1 MTAEVINAK
10 QGLTRIPTYAEL
22 IKEID
27 REKFKTND
35 IRKIFDRNA
44 WYFHE
49 SPQGQALNTNNI
61 HPADL
66 QQMNFKKMAEEAT
79 ARKDEETPNL
89 DFEDMTDLRDDA
101 ISDFEMSFDREAEL
115 REENERRVAEQANL
129 SHSQDHYMANKGA
142 YDAVGATASAGI
154 QEDEEPPSSS
164 RSILKKF
171 LKSSKPVIK
180 AVATAGGTA
189 KGGSIGGL
197 IASKLTDA
205 IIPDED
211 EEEKPSKIKP
221 TQKLINKQVKK
232 VNHQKKLKE
241 EKSKMNVDVVPDT
254 AEAMD
259 TSAIPTAEKR
269 KPLSVRQSKAKRQ
282 KPKPPTQE
290 KRDFQEDPST
300 TTKLPKA
307 RRVRG
312 KQPQPQALGATIN
325 IPKDNKT
332 PNVDEAET
340 AQEETGASSSS
351 KAPVRKPTMNKA
363 ISPSKVGIQV
373 IRENFEEM
381 NNSKSIDTGDY
392 QRFQEVYGK
401 WQSSKGEDKKQYL
414 KEAKELYKS
423 IIYPKLK
430 SKLLIKLFI
439 IILLTI
445 HYLF

>member
-49 SPQGQALNTNNI
+49 SPIGQALNTNNI

-79 ARKDEETPNL
+79 ARKEEETPNL
-89 DFEDMTDLRDDA
+89 DFEDLTDLRDDA

-129 SHSQDHYMANKGA
+129 SHSQDHYMANKGT

-154 QEDEEPPSSS
+154 KEDEEPPSSS
-164 RSILKKF
+164 RSVLRQF

-205 IIPDED
+205 IIPDEE

-232 VNHQKKLKE
+232 INHQKKLKE
-241 EKSKMNVDVVPDT
+241 ETSKMNVDVVPDT
-254 AEAMD
+254 DEAMD
-259 TSAIPTAEKR
+259 TTAIPTAEKR
-269 KPLSVRQSKAKRQ
+269 KPFSVRQSKAKRQ

-290 KRDFQEDPST
+290 KREFQEDPST
-300 TTKLPKA
+300 TTKPPKA

-351 KAPVRKPTMNKA
+351 KAPVRKPTMSKA

-373 IRENFEEM
+373 IREKFEEM
-381 NNSKSIDTGDY
+381 NNSKNIDTADY
-392 QRFQEVYGK
+392 QKFQEVYGK
-401 WQSSKGEDKKQYL
+401 WKSSKGEEKKQHL

-430 SKLLIKLFI
+430 SK
-439 IILLTI
+439 
-445 HYLF
+445 

>member
-1 MTAEVINAK
+1 MTAEVINTK

-49 SPQGQALNTNNI
+49 SPQGQALNTNKI

-79 ARKDEETPNL
+79 ARKEEETPNL
-89 DFEDMTDLRDDA
+89 DFEDLTDLRDDA

-154 QEDEEPPSSS
+154 EEDEEPPSSS

-171 LKSSKPVIK
+171 LRSSKPVIK

-197 IASKLTDA
+197 IASKLTDT

-232 VNHQKKLKE
+232 VNHQKKLQKE
-241 EKSKMNVDVVPDT
+241 TSKMNVDVVPDT

-259 TSAIPTAEKR
+259 TTAIPTAEKR
-269 KPLSVRQSKAKRQ
+269 KPLSVRQTKAKTQ

-290 KRDFQEDPST
+290 KREFQEDPST
-300 TTKLPKA
+300 TTKPPKA

-351 KAPVRKPTMNKA
+351 KAPVRKPTMSKA

-373 IRENFEEM
+373 IREKFEEM
-381 NNSKSIDTGDY
+381 NNSKSIDTADY
-392 QRFQEVYGK
+392 QKFQQVYGQWK
-401 WQSSKGEDKKQYL
+401 SSKGEEKKQHL

-430 SKLLIKLFI
+430 S
-439 IILLTI
+439 T
-445 HYLF
+445 

>member
-1 MTAEVINAK
+1 MTAEVINTK

-79 ARKDEETPNL
+79 ARKEEETPNL
-89 DFEDMTDLRDDA
+89 NFEDMTDLRDDA

-154 QEDEEPPSSS
+154 EEDEEPPSSS

-232 VNHQKKLKE
+232 VNHQKKLQKE
-241 EKSKMNVDVVPDT
+241 TSKMNVDVVPDT

-259 TSAIPTAEKR
+259 TTPIPTAEKR
-269 KPLSVRQSKAKRQ
+269 KPLSVRQTKAKRQ

-290 KRDFQEDPST
+290 KREFQEDPST
-300 TTKLPKA
+300 TTKPAKA

-351 KAPVRKPTMNKA
+351 KAPVRKPTMSKA

-373 IRENFEEM
+373 IREKFEEM
-381 NNSKSIDTGDY
+381 NNSKSIDTADY
-392 QRFQEVYGK
+392 QKFQQVYGQWK
-401 WQSSKGEDKKQYL
+401 SSKGEEKKQHL

-430 SKLLIKLFI
+430 SK
-439 IILLTI
+439 
-445 HYLF
+445 

>member
-10 QGLTRIPTYAEL
+10 QGLTRTPTYAEL

-27 REKFKTND
+27 RENFKTND

-49 SPQGQALNTNNI
+49 SPRGQALNTNNI

-79 ARKDEETPNL
+79 ARKEEETPNL

-154 QEDEEPPSSS
+154 QEDEEAPSSS

-241 EKSKMNVDVVPDT
+241 VKSKMNVDVVPD
-254 AEAMD
+254 ANEAMD
-259 TSAIPTAEKR
+259 TTTIPTAEKR
-269 KPLSVRQSKAKRQ
+269 KPLSVRKSKAKRQ

-290 KRDFQEDPST
+290 KREFQEDPST
-300 TTKLPKA
+300 TTKPPKA

-373 IRENFEEM
+373 IREKFEEM

-392 QRFQEVYGK
+392 QKFQQVYGQWK
-401 WQSSKGEDKKQYL
+401 SSKGEEKKQHL

-423 IIYPKLK
+423 IIYPKL
-430 SKLLIKLFI
+430 
-439 IILLTI
+439 
-445 HYLF
+445 

>member
-35 IRKIFDRNA
+35 IRNIFDRNA

-79 ARKDEETPNL
+79 ARKEEETPNL

-164 RSILKKF
+164 RSILEKF

-232 VNHQKKLKE
+232 VNHQKKSKE

-259 TSAIPTAEKR
+259 TSAIPAAEKR

-290 KRDFQEDPST
+290 KREFQEDPST
-300 TTKLPKA
+300 TTKPPKA

-312 KQPQPQALGATIN
+312 KQPQPQALGATID

-351 KAPVRKPTMNKA
+351 KAPVRKPTMKKA

-373 IRENFEEM
+373 IREKFEEM

-401 WQSSKGEDKKQYL
+401 WKSSKGEEKKQHL

-430 SKLLIKLFI
+430 SK
-439 IILLTI
+439 
-445 HYLF
+445 

>member
-79 ARKDEETPNL
+79 ARKEEETPNL
-89 DFEDMTDLRDDA
+89 DFEDLTDLRDDA

-129 SHSQDHYMANKGA
+129 SHSQDHYMANKGT

-154 QEDEEPPSSS
+154 KEDEEPPSSS
-164 RSILKKF
+164 RSVLRQF

-205 IIPDED
+205 IIPDEE

-232 VNHQKKLKE
+232 INHQKKLKE
-241 EKSKMNVDVVPDT
+241 ETSKMNVDVVPD
-254 AEAMD
+254 ANEAMD
-259 TSAIPTAEKR
+259 TTAIPTAEKR
-269 KPLSVRQSKAKRQ
+269 KPFSVRQSKAKRQ

-290 KRDFQEDPST
+290 KREFQEDPST
-300 TTKLPKA
+300 TTKPPKA

-351 KAPVRKPTMNKA
+351 KAPVRKPTMSKA

-373 IRENFEEM
+373 IREKFEEM
-381 NNSKSIDTGDY
+381 NNSKNIDTADY
-392 QRFQEVYGK
+392 QKFQEVYGQWK
-401 WQSSKGEDKKQYL
+401 SSKGEEKKQHL

-430 SKLLIKLFI
+430 SK
-439 IILLTI
+439 
-445 HYLF
+445 

>member
-49 SPQGQALNTNNI
+49 SPIGQALNTNNI

-79 ARKDEETPNL
+79 ARKEEETPNL
-89 DFEDMTDLRDDA
+89 DFEDLTDLRDDA

-129 SHSQDHYMANKGA
+129 SHSQDHYMANKGT

-154 QEDEEPPSSS
+154 KEDEEPPSSS
-164 RSILKKF
+164 RSVLRQF

-205 IIPDED
+205 IIPDEE

-232 VNHQKKLKE
+232 INHQKKLKE
-241 EKSKMNVDVVPDT
+241 ETSKMNVDVVPD
-254 AEAMD
+254 ANEAMD
-259 TSAIPTAEKR
+259 TTAIPTAEKR
-269 KPLSVRQSKAKRQ
+269 KPFSVRQSKAKRQ

-290 KRDFQEDPST
+290 KREFQEDPST
-300 TTKLPKA
+300 TTKPPKA

-373 IRENFEEM
+373 IREKFEEM
-381 NNSKSIDTGDY
+381 NNSKSIDTADY
-392 QRFQEVYGK
+392 QKFQEVYGK
-401 WQSSKGEDKKQYL
+401 WKSSKGEEKKQHL

-430 SKLLIKLFI
+430 SK
-439 IILLTI
+439 
-445 HYLF
+445 

>member
-27 REKFKTND
+27 REKFKNND

-79 ARKDEETPNL
+79 ARKEEETPNL

-171 LKSSKPVIK
+171 LKSSKPVVK

-205 IIPDED
+205 IIPDEA

-232 VNHQKKLKE
+232 VNHQKKSKE

-290 KRDFQEDPST
+290 KREFQEDPST
-300 TTKLPKA
+300 TTKPPKA

-363 ISPSKVGIQV
+363 ISPSKIGIQV
-373 IRENFEEM
+373 IREKFEEM

-392 QRFQEVYGK
+392 QRFQEVYGGC
-401 WQSSKGEDKKQYL
+401 SK
-414 KEAKELYKS
+414 
-423 IIYPKLK
+423 PK
-430 SKLLIKLFI
+430 
-439 IILLTI
+439 
-445 HYLF
+445 

>member
-79 ARKDEETPNL
+79 ARKEEEAPNL

-115 REENERRVAEQANL
+115 REENERRQANL
-129 SHSQDHYMANKGA
+129 SHSKDHYMANKGA

-221 TQKLINKQVKK
+221 TQKLINKQVKR
-232 VNHQKKLKE
+232 E
-241 EKSKMNVDVVPDT
+241 EKSKMNVDVVPD
-254 AEAMD
+254 ANEAMD
-259 TSAIPTAEKR
+259 TTTIPTAEKR

-290 KRDFQEDPST
+290 KREFQEDPST
-300 TTKLPKA
+300 TTKPPKA

-373 IRENFEEM
+373 IREKFEEM

-401 WQSSKGEDKKQYL
+401 WKSSKGEEKKQHL

-430 SKLLIKLFI
+430 SK
-439 IILLTI
+439 
-445 HYLF
+445 

>member
-1 MTAEVINAK
+1 MTAEVINTK

-61 HPADL
+61 HPVDL

-79 ARKDEETPNL
+79 ARKEEETPNL

-115 REENERRVAEQANL
+115 REENERRVAEQANS

-164 RSILKKF
+164 RSIFKKI
-171 LKSSKPVIK
+171 LKSSKPLIK
-180 AVATAGGTA
+180 AVGTAGGTA

-232 VNHQKKLKE
+232 VNHRKKLKE

-269 KPLSVRQSKAKRQ
+269 KPLSVRQSKAKKQ

-290 KRDFQEDPST
+290 KREFQEDPST
-300 TTKLPKA
+300 TTKPPKA

-363 ISPSKVGIQV
+363 ISPSKLGIQV
-373 IRENFEEM
+373 IREKFEEM
-381 NNSKSIDTGDY
+381 NNSKSMDTGDY

-401 WQSSKGEDKKQYL
+401 WKSSKGEDKKQYL

-423 IIYPKLK
+423 IIYPN
-430 SKLLIKLFI
+430 
-439 IILLTI
+439 
-445 HYLF
+445 

>member
-79 ARKDEETPNL
+79 ARKEEETPNL

-232 VNHQKKLKE
+232 VNHQKRLKE
-241 EKSKMNVDVVPDT
+241 EKSKMNVDVVPDVNEPMDASAEASRGFRDTT
-254 AEAMD
+254 AENSRKEE
-259 TSAIPTAEKR
+259 TLKR
-269 KPLSVRQSKAKRQ
+269 ETVQSK
-282 KPKPPTQE
+282 
-290 KRDFQEDPST
+290 
-300 TTKLPKA
+300 
-307 RRVRG
+307 
-312 KQPQPQALGATIN
+312 
-325 IPKDNKT
+325 
-332 PNVDEAET
+332 EAET
-340 AQEETGASSSS
+340 KTANAGEERISGRPIHNHQTTQS
-351 KAPVRKPTMNKA
+351 K
-363 ISPSKVGIQV
+363 
-373 IRENFEEM
+373 
-381 NNSKSIDTGDY
+381 
-392 QRFQEVYGK
+392 
-401 WQSSKGEDKKQYL
+401 
-414 KEAKELYKS
+414 
-423 IIYPKLK
+423 K
-430 SKLLIKLFI
+430 SKRKATPTTSIRSNNQHPQRQQD
-439 IILLTI
+439 TQCR
-445 HYLF
+445 

>member
-27 REKFKTND
+27 KEKFKTND

-79 ARKDEETPNL
+79 ARKEEETPNL
-89 DFEDMTDLRDDA
+89 NFEDMTDLRDDA

-154 QEDEEPPSSS
+154 EEDEEPPSSS

-232 VNHQKKLKE
+232 VNHQKKLQKE
-241 EKSKMNVDVVPDT
+241 TSKMNVDVVPDT

-259 TSAIPTAEKR
+259 TTAIPTAQKR

-282 KPKPPTQE
+282 KPKTTNAGEERISGRPIHNHQTIQSKKS
-290 KRDFQEDPST
+290 KRKAT
-300 TTKLPKA
+300 TTTSIRSNHQHPQRQQDTQ
-307 RRVRG
+307 RRWSRDSTGRNRG
-312 KQPQPQALGATIN
+312 IIFKSTSQETNEEQSNITKQGRNTSDTREVWGNEQQQKHRNSGL
-325 IPKDNKT
+325 
-332 PNVDEAET
+332 
-340 AQEETGASSSS
+340 
-351 KAPVRKPTMNKA
+351 
-363 ISPSKVGIQV
+363 SKVSRSLWSVEI
-373 IRENFEEM
+373 
-381 NNSKSIDTGDY
+381 K
-392 QRFQEVYGK
+392 QRRG
-401 WQSSKGEDKKQYL
+401 
-414 KEAKELYKS
+414 
-423 IIYPKLK
+423 
-430 SKLLIKLFI
+430 
-439 IILLTI
+439 
-445 HYLF
+445 

>member
-79 ARKDEETPNL
+79 ARKEEETPNL

-129 SHSQDHYMANKGA
+129 SHSQDHYMANKGT
-142 YDAVGATASAGI
+142 YDAVGAIASAGI

-164 RSILKKF
+164 RSILKNF

-197 IASKLTDA
+197 IASKLTDT

-211 EEEKPSKIKP
+211 EEEKPSKLKP

-259 TSAIPTAEKR
+259 TTAIPTAEKR

-290 KRDFQEDPST
+290 KREFQEDPST
-300 TTKLPKA
+300 TTKPPKA

-351 KAPVRKPTMNKA
+351 KAPVRKPAMNKA

-373 IRENFEEM
+373 IREKFEEM

-401 WQSSKGEDKKQYL
+401 WKSSKGEEKKQHL

-430 SKLLIKLFI
+430 SK
-439 IILLTI
+439 
-445 HYLF
+445 

>member
-49 SPQGQALNTNNI
+49 SPIGQALNTNNI

-79 ARKDEETPNL
+79 ARKEEETPNL
-89 DFEDMTDLRDDA
+89 DFEDLTDLRDDA

-115 REENERRVAEQANL
+115 REENERRVAEQTNL
-129 SHSQDHYMANKGA
+129 SHSQDHYMANKGT

-154 QEDEEPPSSS
+154 KEDEEPPSSS
-164 RSILKKF
+164 RSVLRQF

-205 IIPDED
+205 IIPDEE

-241 EKSKMNVDVVPDT
+241 ETSKMNVDVVPDT

-259 TSAIPTAEKR
+259 TTAIPTAEKR
-269 KPLSVRQSKAKRQ
+269 KPFSVRQSKAKRQ

-290 KRDFQEDPST
+290 KREFQEDPST
-300 TTKLPKA
+300 TTKPPKA

-351 KAPVRKPTMNKA
+351 KAPVRKPTMSKA

-373 IRENFEEM
+373 IREKFEEM
-381 NNSKSIDTGDY
+381 NNSKNIDTADY
-392 QRFQEVYGK
+392 QKFQEVYGQWK
-401 WQSSKGEDKKQYL
+401 SSKGEEKKQHL

-430 SKLLIKLFI
+430 SK
-439 IILLTI
+439 
-445 HYLF
+445 

>member
-66 QQMNFKKMAEEAT
+66 QQMNFKKMVEEAT
-79 ARKDEETPNL
+79 ARKEEETPNL

-154 QEDEEPPSSS
+154 EEDEEPPSSS

-232 VNHQKKLKE
+232 VNHQKKLQKE
-241 EKSKMNVDVVPDT
+241 TSKMNVDVVPDT

-259 TSAIPTAEKR
+259 TTPIPTAEKR
-269 KPLSVRQSKAKRQ
+269 KPLSVRQTKAKRQ

-290 KRDFQEDPST
+290 KREFQEDPST
-300 TTKLPKA
+300 TTKPPKA

-351 KAPVRKPTMNKA
+351 KAPVRKPTMSKA

-373 IRENFEEM
+373 IREKFEEM
-381 NNSKSIDTGDY
+381 NNSKSIDTADY
-392 QRFQEVYGK
+392 QKFQQVYGQWK
-401 WQSSKGEDKKQYL
+401 SSKGEEKKQHL

-430 SKLLIKLFI
+430 SK
-439 IILLTI
+439 
-445 HYLF
+445 

>member
-49 SPQGQALNTNNI
+49 SPQGQALNTNSI

-79 ARKDEETPNL
+79 ARKEEETPNL

-101 ISDFEMSFDREAEL
+101 ISDFEMSFDREVEL

-129 SHSQDHYMANKGA
+129 SHSQDHYVANKGA

-164 RSILKKF
+164 RSILKKI

-232 VNHQKKLKE
+232 VNYQKKLKE

-259 TSAIPTAEKR
+259 TSANSRKEETLKRETVQSKETETKTANAGEERISGRPIHNHQTTQSKKSKR
-269 KPLSVRQSKAKRQ
+269 KATPTTSIRSNNQHPQRQQDTQCRWSRDSTGRSRGVIFIKSTSQETNNEQSNITKQGRNTSDKREVWRDEQQQ
-282 KPKPPTQE
+282 KH
-290 KRDFQEDPST
+290 RH
-300 TTKLPKA
+300 
-307 RRVRG
+307 RR
-312 KQPQPQALGATIN
+312 L
-325 IPKDNKT
+325 
-332 PNVDEAET
+332 
-340 AQEETGASSSS
+340 
-351 KAPVRKPTMNKA
+351 
-363 ISPSKVGIQV
+363 SKVSRGI
-373 IRENFEEM
+373 
-381 NNSKSIDTGDY
+381 
-392 QRFQEVYGK
+392 
-401 WQSSKGEDKKQYL
+401 W
-414 KEAKELYKS
+414 
-423 IIYPKLK
+423 
-430 SKLLIKLFI
+430 
-439 IILLTI
+439 
-445 HYLF
+445 

>member
-1 MTAEVINAK
+1 MTAEVINTK

-44 WYFHE
+44 WYFYE

-79 ARKDEETPNL
+79 ARKEEETPNL
-89 DFEDMTDLRDDA
+89 DFEDLTDLRDDA

-154 QEDEEPPSSS
+154 EEDEEPPSSS

-232 VNHQKKLKE
+232 VNHQKKLQKE
-241 EKSKMNVDVVPDT
+241 TSKINVDVVPDT

-259 TSAIPTAEKR
+259 TTPIPTAEKR
-269 KPLSVRQSKAKRQ
+269 KPLSVTQTKAKRQ

-290 KRDFQEDPST
+290 KREFQEDPST
-300 TTKLPKA
+300 TTKPPKA

-351 KAPVRKPTMNKA
+351 KAPVRKPTMSKA

-373 IRENFEEM
+373 IREKFEEM
-381 NNSKSIDTGDY
+381 NNSKSIDTADY
-392 QRFQEVYGK
+392 QKFQQVYGQWK
-401 WQSSKGEDKKQYL
+401 SSKGEEKKQHL

-430 SKLLIKLFI
+430 SK
-439 IILLTI
+439 
-445 HYLF
+445 

>member
-1 MTAEVINAK
+1 MTAEVINAR

-44 WYFHE
+44 WHFHE

-79 ARKDEETPNL
+79 ARKEEETPNL
-89 DFEDMTDLRDDA
+89 DFEDLTDLRDDA

-205 IIPDED
+205 IIPDEE
-211 EEEKPSKIKP
+211 EEEKRSKIKL

-241 EKSKMNVDVVPDT
+241 EKSKMNVDAVPHT
-254 AEAMD
+254 NEAMD
-259 TSAIPTAEKR
+259 TTAIPTAEKR
-269 KPLSVRQSKAKRQ
+269 KPLSMRQTKAKRQ

-290 KRDFQEDPST
+290 KREFQEDPST
-300 TTKLPKA
+300 TTKPPKA
-307 RRVRG
+307 RRARG
-312 KQPQPQALGATIN
+312 KQPQPHALGATIN

-332 PNVDEAET
+332 PPNVDEAET
-340 AQEETGASSSS
+340 AQEETGTSSSS

-363 ISPSKVGIQV
+363 ISPSRVGIQV
-373 IRENFEEM
+373 IREKFEEM
-381 NNSKSIDTGDY
+381 NNSKSIDTADY
-392 QRFQEVYGK
+392 QKFQEVYGK
-401 WQSSKGEDKKQYL
+401 WKPSKGEDKKQHL

-430 SKLLIKLFI
+430 SK
-439 IILLTI
+439 
-445 HYLF
+445 

>member
-79 ARKDEETPNL
+79 ARKEETPNL

-164 RSILKKF
+164 RSILKNF

-221 TQKLINKQVKK
+221 THKLINKQVKK

-241 EKSKMNVDVVPDT
+241 EKSKMNVDVVPNT

-259 TSAIPTAEKR
+259 TTAIPTAEKR

-290 KRDFQEDPST
+290 KREFQEDPST
-300 TTKLPKA
+300 TTKPPKA

-325 IPKDNKT
+325 IHKDNKT

-373 IRENFEEM
+373 IREKFEEM
-381 NNSKSIDTGDY
+381 NNNKSIDTGDY
-392 QRFQEVYGK
+392 QRFQEVSGK
-401 WQSSKGEDKKQYL
+401 WKSSKGEEKKQHL

-430 SKLLIKLFI
+430 SK
-439 IILLTI
+439 
-445 HYLF
+445 

>member
-27 REKFKTND
+27 RETFKTND
-35 IRKIFDRNA
+35 IRKIFDRNS

-49 SPQGQALNTNNI
+49 SPQGQALNTNNF

-79 ARKDEETPNL
+79 ARKEETPKL

-290 KRDFQEDPST
+290 KREFQEDPST
-300 TTKLPKA
+300 TTKPPKA

-325 IPKDNKT
+325 IPKDNET

-373 IRENFEEM
+373 IREKFEEM

-401 WQSSKGEDKKQYL
+401 WKSSKGEDKKQYL

-430 SKLLIKLFI
+430 SK
-439 IILLTI
+439 
-445 HYLF
+445 

>member
-79 ARKDEETPNL
+79 ARKEEETPNL

-232 VNHQKKLKE
+232 VNHQKKSKE

-259 TSAIPTAEKR
+259 NFGNTNSRKEETLKR
-269 KPLSVRQSKAKRQ
+269 ETVQSK
-282 KPKPPTQE
+282 
-290 KRDFQEDPST
+290 
-300 TTKLPKA
+300 
-307 RRVRG
+307 
-312 KQPQPQALGATIN
+312 
-325 IPKDNKT
+325 
-332 PNVDEAET
+332 EAET
-340 AQEETGASSSS
+340 KTANAGEERISGRPIHNHQTTQS
-351 KAPVRKPTMNKA
+351 K
-363 ISPSKVGIQV
+363 
-373 IRENFEEM
+373 
-381 NNSKSIDTGDY
+381 
-392 QRFQEVYGK
+392 
-401 WQSSKGEDKKQYL
+401 
-414 KEAKELYKS
+414 
-423 IIYPKLK
+423 K
-430 SKLLIKLFI
+430 SKRKATTTTSIRSNNQHPQRQQD
-439 IILLTI
+439 TQCR
-445 HYLF
+445 

>member
-79 ARKDEETPNL
+79 ARKEEETPNL
-89 DFEDMTDLRDDA
+89 DFEDLTDLRDDA

-129 SHSQDHYMANKGA
+129 SHSQDHYLANKGT

-154 QEDEEPPSSS
+154 KEDEEPPSSS
-164 RSILKKF
+164 RSVLRQF

-232 VNHQKKLKE
+232 INHQKKLKE
-241 EKSKMNVDVVPDT
+241 ETSKMNVDVVPDT
-254 AEAMD
+254 TEAMD
-259 TSAIPTAEKR
+259 TTAIPTAEKR
-269 KPLSVRQSKAKRQ
+269 KPFSVRQSKAKRQ

-290 KRDFQEDPST
+290 KREFQEDPST
-300 TTKLPKA
+300 TTKPPKA

-351 KAPVRKPTMNKA
+351 KAPVRKPTMSKA

-373 IRENFEEM
+373 IREKFEEM
-381 NNSKSIDTGDY
+381 NNNKNIDTADY
-392 QRFQEVYGK
+392 QKFQEVYGK
-401 WQSSKGEDKKQYL
+401 WKSSKGEEKKQHL

-430 SKLLIKLFI
+430 SK
-439 IILLTI
+439 
-445 HYLF
+445 

>member
-49 SPQGQALNTNNI
+49 SPIGQALNTNNI

-79 ARKDEETPNL
+79 ARKEEETPNL
-89 DFEDMTDLRDDA
+89 DFEDLTDLRDDA

-129 SHSQDHYMANKGA
+129 SHSQDHYMANKGT

-154 QEDEEPPSSS
+154 KEDEEPPSSS
-164 RSILKKF
+164 RSVLRQF

-205 IIPDED
+205 IIPDEE

-232 VNHQKKLKE
+232 INHQKKLKE
-241 EKSKMNVDVVPDT
+241 ETSKMNVDVVPDT

-259 TSAIPTAEKR
+259 TTAIPTAEKR
-269 KPLSVRQSKAKRQ
+269 KPFSVRQSKAKRQ

-290 KRDFQEDPST
+290 KREFQEDPST
-300 TTKLPKA
+300 TTKPPKA

-351 KAPVRKPTMNKA
+351 KAPVRKPTMSKA

-373 IRENFEEM
+373 IREKFEEM
-381 NNSKSIDTGDY
+381 NNSKNIDTADY
-392 QRFQEVYGK
+392 QKFQEVYGK
-401 WQSSKGEDKKQYL
+401 WKSSKGEEKKQHL

-430 SKLLIKLFI
+430 SK
-439 IILLTI
+439 
-445 HYLF
+445 

>member
-49 SPQGQALNTNNI
+49 SPIGQALNTNNI

-79 ARKDEETPNL
+79 ARKEEETPNL
-89 DFEDMTDLRDDA
+89 DFEDLTDLRDDA

-129 SHSQDHYMANKGA
+129 SHSQDHYMANKGT

-154 QEDEEPPSSS
+154 KEDEEPPSSS
-164 RSILKKF
+164 RSVLRQF

-205 IIPDED
+205 IIPDEE

-241 EKSKMNVDVVPDT
+241 ETSKMNVDVVPD
-254 AEAMD
+254 ANEAMD
-259 TSAIPTAEKR
+259 TTAIPTAEKR
-269 KPLSVRQSKAKRQ
+269 KPFSVRQSKAKRQ

-290 KRDFQEDPST
+290 KREFQEDPST
-300 TTKLPKA
+300 TTKPPKA

-351 KAPVRKPTMNKA
+351 KAPVRKPTMSKA

-373 IRENFEEM
+373 IREKFEEM
-381 NNSKSIDTGDY
+381 NNSKNIDTADY
-392 QRFQEVYGK
+392 QKFQEVYGQWK
-401 WQSSKGEDKKQYL
+401 SSKGEEKKQHL

-430 SKLLIKLFI
+430 SK
-439 IILLTI
+439 
-445 HYLF
+445 

>member
-27 REKFKTND
+27 REKIKTND

-79 ARKDEETPNL
+79 ARKEEETPNL
-89 DFEDMTDLRDDA
+89 DFEDMTNLRDDA

-154 QEDEEPPSSS
+154 QEDEEPPSSG
-164 RSILKKF
+164 RSVLKQF

-211 EEEKPSKIKP
+211 EEEKQTQKMKP
-221 TQKLINKQVKK
+221 TKKTIKDQVNKITKP
-232 VNHQKKLKE
+232 KKLKDP
-241 EKSKMNVDVVPDT
+241 STKMNVDVAPEEDK
-254 AEAMD
+254 APMD
-259 TSAIPTAEKR
+259 TSSKLVEKR
-269 KPLSVRQSKAKRQ
+269 RPTENRTSAFKRQ

-290 KRDFQEDPST
+290 KREFQDDPST
-300 TTKLPKA
+300 TTKPPKA

-351 KAPVRKPTMNKA
+351 SKASVRKPTMNKA

-373 IRENFEEM
+373 IREKFEEM
-381 NNSKSIDTGDY
+381 NNSKSIDTADY
-392 QRFQEVYGK
+392 QKFQEVYGK
-401 WQSSKGEDKKQYL
+401 WKSSKGEEKKQHL

-430 SKLLIKLFI
+430 SK
-439 IILLTI
+439 
-445 HYLF
+445 

>member
-35 IRKIFDRNA
+35 IRKIFDRNS

-79 ARKDEETPNL
+79 ARKEEETPNL

-290 KRDFQEDPST
+290 KREFQEDPST
-300 TTKLPKA
+300 TTKPPKA

-325 IPKDNKT
+325 IPKDNET

-373 IRENFEEM
+373 IREKFEEM

-401 WQSSKGEDKKQYL
+401 WKSSKGEDKKQYL

-430 SKLLIKLFI
+430 SK
-439 IILLTI
+439 
-445 HYLF
+445 

>member
-79 ARKDEETPNL
+79 ARKEEETPNL
-89 DFEDMTDLRDDA
+89 NFEDMTDLRDDA

-154 QEDEEPPSSS
+154 EEDEEPPSSS

-232 VNHQKKLKE
+232 VNHQKKLQKE
-241 EKSKMNVDVVPDT
+241 TSKMNVDVVPDT

-259 TSAIPTAEKR
+259 TTAIPTAEKR

-290 KRDFQEDPST
+290 KREFQEDPST
-300 TTKLPKA
+300 TTKASKA

-340 AQEETGASSSS
+340 AQEETGASSS

-373 IRENFEEM
+373 IREKFEEM
-381 NNSKSIDTGDY
+381 NNSKSIDTADY
-392 QRFQEVYGK
+392 QKFEEVYGK
-401 WQSSKGEDKKQYL
+401 WKSSKGEDKKQHL

-430 SKLLIKLFI
+430 SK
-439 IILLTI
+439 
-445 HYLF
+445 

>member
-79 ARKDEETPNL
+79 ARKEEETPNL

-129 SHSQDHYMANKGA
+129 SHSQDHYMANKGT

-164 RSILKKF
+164 RSILKNF

-189 KGGSIGGL
+189 KGWSIGGL

-241 EKSKMNVDVVPDT
+241 DKSKMNVDVVPDT

-259 TSAIPTAEKR
+259 TTAIPTVEKR

-290 KRDFQEDPST
+290 KREFQEDPST
-300 TTKLPKA
+300 TTKPPKA

-340 AQEETGASSSS
+340 AQEETEASSSS

-373 IRENFEEM
+373 IREKFEEM

-401 WQSSKGEDKKQYL
+401 WKSSKGEEKKQHL

-430 SKLLIKLFI
+430 SK
-439 IILLTI
+439 
-445 HYLF
+445 

>member
-1 MTAEVINAK
+1 MTAEVINTK

-79 ARKDEETPNL
+79 ARKEEETPNL
-89 DFEDMTDLRDDA
+89 NFEDVTDLRDDA

-154 QEDEEPPSSS
+154 EEDEKPPSSS

-232 VNHQKKLKE
+232 VNHQKKLQKE
-241 EKSKMNVDVVPDT
+241 TSKMNVDVVPDT

-259 TSAIPTAEKR
+259 TTAIPTAEKR
-269 KPLSVRQSKAKRQ
+269 KPFSVRQTKAKRQ

-290 KRDFQEDPST
+290 KREFQEDPST
-300 TTKLPKA
+300 TTKPAKA

-351 KAPVRKPTMNKA
+351 KAPVRKPTMSKA

-373 IRENFEEM
+373 IREKFEEM
-381 NNSKSIDTGDY
+381 NNSKSIDTADY
-392 QRFQEVYGK
+392 QKFQQVYGQWK
-401 WQSSKGEDKKQYL
+401 SSKGEEKKQHL

-430 SKLLIKLFI
+430 SK
-439 IILLTI
+439 
-445 HYLF
+445 

>member
-35 IRKIFDRNA
+35 ITKIFDRNA

-79 ARKDEETPNL
+79 ARKEEETPNL
-89 DFEDMTDLRDDA
+89 DFDMTDLRDDA

-164 RSILKKF
+164 RSILKNF

-241 EKSKMNVDVVPDT
+241 EKSKMNVDVVPNT

-259 TSAIPTAEKR
+259 TTAIPTAEKR

-290 KRDFQEDPST
+290 KREFQEDPST
-300 TTKLPKA
+300 TTKPPKA

-325 IPKDNKT
+325 IHKDNKT

-373 IRENFEEM
+373 IREKFEEM
-381 NNSKSIDTGDY
+381 NNNKSIDTGDY

-401 WQSSKGEDKKQYL
+401 WKSSKGEEKKQHL

-430 SKLLIKLFI
+430 SK
-439 IILLTI
+439 
-445 HYLF
+445 

>member
-79 ARKDEETPNL
+79 ARKEEETPNL

-241 EKSKMNVDVVPDT
+241 EKSKMNVDVVPDVT
-254 AEAMD
+254 EPMD
-259 TSAIPTAEKR
+259 TTAIPTAEKR

-290 KRDFQEDPST
+290 KREFQEDPST
-300 TTKLPKA
+300 TTKPPKA

-373 IRENFEEM
+373 IREKFEEM

-401 WQSSKGEDKKQYL
+401 WKSSKGEEKKQHL

-430 SKLLIKLFI
+430 SK
-439 IILLTI
+439 
-445 HYLF
+445 

>member
-79 ARKDEETPNL
+79 ARNEEETPNL

-115 REENERRVAEQANL
+115 REENERRVAEQSNL
-129 SHSQDHYMANKGA
+129 SHSQDNYIANKGA
-142 YDAVGATASAGI
+142 SGHTTPLEQQHRQGGI

-180 AVATAGGTA
+180 AVAAAGGTA

-205 IIPDED
+205 IIPDEE

-241 EKSKMNVDVVPDT
+241 EKSKMNVDGVPDVN
-254 AEAMD
+254 EPMD
-259 TSAIPTAEKR
+259 TTAIPTAEKR

-290 KRDFQEDPST
+290 KREFQEDPST
-300 TTKLPKA
+300 TTKPPKA

-325 IPKDNKT
+325 IPKDN
-332 PNVDEAET
+332 
-340 AQEETGASSSS
+340 
-351 KAPVRKPTMNKA
+351 
-363 ISPSKVGIQV
+363 
-373 IRENFEEM
+373 
-381 NNSKSIDTGDY
+381 
-392 QRFQEVYGK
+392 
-401 WQSSKGEDKKQYL
+401 
-414 KEAKELYKS
+414 
-423 IIYPKLK
+423 
-430 SKLLIKLFI
+430 
-439 IILLTI
+439 
-445 HYLF
+445 

>member
-66 QQMNFKKMAEEAT
+66 QQMNFKNMAEEAT
-79 ARKDEETPNL
+79 ARKEEETPNL

-164 RSILKKF
+164 RSILKNF

-232 VNHQKKLKE
+232 VNHQKKLEGGKIKDERRCSAQHRRSNGYNSNTNSRKE
-241 EKSKMNVDVVPDT
+241 ETLKRETVQSKETETKTANAGEERISGRPIHNHQTAQSKKSKRKATPTTSIRSNNQHPQRQQDT
-254 AEAMD
+254 QC
-259 TSAIPTAEKR
+259 R
-269 KPLSVRQSKAKRQ
+269 
-282 KPKPPTQE
+282 
-290 KRDFQEDPST
+290 
-300 TTKLPKA
+300 
-307 RRVRG
+307 
-312 KQPQPQALGATIN
+312 
-325 IPKDNKT
+325 
-332 PNVDEAET
+332 
-340 AQEETGASSSS
+340 
-351 KAPVRKPTMNKA
+351 
-363 ISPSKVGIQV
+363 
-373 IRENFEEM
+373 
-381 NNSKSIDTGDY
+381 
-392 QRFQEVYGK
+392 
-401 WQSSKGEDKKQYL
+401 
-414 KEAKELYKS
+414 
-423 IIYPKLK
+423 
-430 SKLLIKLFI
+430 
-439 IILLTI
+439 
-445 HYLF
+445 

>member
-49 SPQGQALNTNNI
+49 SPIGQALNTNNI

-79 ARKDEETPNL
+79 ARKEEETPNL
-89 DFEDMTDLRDDA
+89 DFEDLTDLRDDA

-129 SHSQDHYMANKGA
+129 SHSQDHYMANKGT

-154 QEDEEPPSSS
+154 KEDEEPPSSS
-164 RSILKKF
+164 RSVLRQF

-205 IIPDED
+205 IIPDEE

-232 VNHQKKLKE
+232 INHQKKLKE
-241 EKSKMNVDVVPDT
+241 ETSKMNVDVVPDT
-254 AEAMD
+254 TEAMD
-259 TSAIPTAEKR
+259 TTAIPTAEKR
-269 KPLSVRQSKAKRQ
+269 KPFSVRQSKAKRQ

-290 KRDFQEDPST
+290 KREFQEDPST
-300 TTKLPKA
+300 TTKPPKA

-351 KAPVRKPTMNKA
+351 KAPVRKPTMSKA

-373 IRENFEEM
+373 IREKFEEM
-381 NNSKSIDTGDY
+381 NNSKNIDTADY
-392 QRFQEVYGK
+392 QKFQEVYGK
-401 WQSSKGEDKKQYL
+401 WKSSKGEEKKQHL

-430 SKLLIKLFI
+430 SK
-439 IILLTI
+439 
-445 HYLF
+445 

>member
-79 ARKDEETPNL
+79 ARKEEETPNL

-129 SHSQDHYMANKGA
+129 SHSQDHYMANKGT

-164 RSILKKF
+164 RSILKNF

-259 TSAIPTAEKR
+259 TTAIPTAEKR

-290 KRDFQEDPST
+290 KREFQEDPST
-300 TTKLPKA
+300 TTKPPKA

-351 KAPVRKPTMNKA
+351 KAPVRKPAMNKA

-373 IRENFEEM
+373 IREKFEEM
-381 NNSKSIDTGDY
+381 NNNKSIDTGDY

-401 WQSSKGEDKKQYL
+401 WNSSKGE
-414 KEAKELYKS
+414 
-423 IIYPKLK
+423 
-430 SKLLIKLFI
+430 
-439 IILLTI
+439 
-445 HYLF
+445 

>member
-27 REKFKTND
+27 GEKFKTND

-79 ARKDEETPNL
+79 ARKEEETPNL

-164 RSILKKF
+164 RSILKNF

-241 EKSKMNVDVVPDT
+241 EKSKMNVDVVPNT

-259 TSAIPTAEKR
+259 TTAIPTAEKR

-290 KRDFQEDPST
+290 KREFQEDPST
-300 TTKLPKA
+300 TTKPPKA

-325 IPKDNKT
+325 IHKDNKT

-373 IRENFEEM
+373 IREKFEEM
-381 NNSKSIDTGDY
+381 NNNKSIDTGDY

-401 WQSSKGEDKKQYL
+401 WKSSKGEEKKQHL

-430 SKLLIKLFI
+430 SK
-439 IILLTI
+439 
-445 HYLF
+445 

>member
-1 MTAEVINAK
+1 MAAEVINAK

-61 HPADL
+61 HPGDL
-66 QQMNFKKMAEEAT
+66 QQMNSKKMAEEAT
-79 ARKDEETPNL
+79 ARKEEETPNL
-89 DFEDMTDLRDDA
+89 DFEDMTDLRDEA

-164 RSILKKF
+164 RSILKTF

-197 IASKLTDA
+197 IASKLTDT

-211 EEEKPSKIKP
+211 EEEKPSKTNP

-232 VNHQKKLKE
+232 VNNQKKLKE
-241 EKSKMNVDVVPDT
+241 EKSKMNVDVVPDVN
-254 AEAMD
+254 EPMD
-259 TSAIPTAEKR
+259 TTAIPTAEKR
-269 KPLSVRQSKAKRQ
+269 KPSSVRQSKAKRQ

-290 KRDFQEDPST
+290 KREFQEDPST
-300 TTKLPKA
+300 TTKPPKA

-312 KQPQPQALGATIN
+312 KQPEPQALGATIH
-325 IPKDNKT
+325 IPKDNK

-373 IRENFEEM
+373 IKEKFEEM

-392 QRFQEVYGK
+392 QRFQEV
-401 WQSSKGEDKKQYL
+401 
-414 KEAKELYKS
+414 
-423 IIYPKLK
+423 
-430 SKLLIKLFI
+430 
-439 IILLTI
+439 
-445 HYLF
+445 